1 VLDNK
6 FFLPVIPAY
15 LIDKTKFHQ
24 ITIEKKRLE
33 SPAVAIVSR
42 SGIDAELLSSC
53 GLMIDFPPNV
63 ACEEFVRPLVVSP
76 RRRTPL

>member
-15 LIDKTKFHQ
+15 LIEKTKFHQ
-24 ITIEKKRLE
+24 ITIERKQLE
-33 SPAVAIVSR
+33 SPAMAIVSG
-42 SGIDAELLSSC
+42 SGIDAEVLPSC
-53 GLMIDFPPNV
+53 WLMIDFPPNN
-63 ACEEFVRPLVVSP
+63 AYEEFVRPLVVSP